1 MNNDFLHRLFL
12 DKKLEQIPKYKELLQ
27 RFETQELIH
36 WKDILKN
43 FENELKS
50 GTKDDPPT
58 NVFINNDDGKK
69 RWEDFKV
76 RIVEHVSSFS
86 CVFVLNIIKT
96 CG

>member
-76 RIVEHVSSFS
+76 RIVEH
-86 CVFVLNIIKT
+86 
-96 CG
+96 